1 MKPVP
6 YMTPLVAADFDILAI
21 SGGLPN
27 GTFSNLQMELCS
39 DPVKTSCSRN
49 RGGHRRTLNTPS
61 ALLIFSPGFG
71 QSRLVYNAMAQ
82 SLASE
87 GYVVVTIDHPYDAD
101 VVEFPDGNYVLA
113 ANISSEDDAALDSL
127 LEVRA
132 KDVSFVI
139 DQLQNSSALTK
150 TVEKSGNAID
160 FSKIVMYGHSL
171 GGATAATV
179 MPTDSRIRGGVNVD
193 GRFFTQA
200 MATGVGAPFMN
211 VGRPDHRLED
221 TTWDTFFNVSKG
233 PLLEVEV
240 AGTLHAAFTDF
251 PVVIGTSDP
260 TSPEVIAGL
269 QTFVGTIPWLRA
281 GVVVAKL
288 VAAFTESVLD
298 HQNSTI
304 LSGSDSNFPEVKL
317 VRSHQ

>member
-1 MKPVP
+1 M
-6 YMTPLVAADFDILAI
+6 
-21 SGGLPN
+21 
-27 GTFSNLQMELCS
+27 
-39 DPVKTSCSRN
+39 
-49 RGGHRRTLNTPS
+49 
-61 ALLIFSPGFG
+61 
-71 QSRLVYNAMAQ
+71 
-82 SLASE
+82 
-87 GYVVVTIDHPYDAD
+87 
-101 VVEFPDGNYVLA
+101 
-113 ANISSEDDAALDSL
+113 
-127 LEVRA
+127 
-132 KDVSFVI
+132 I

-171 GGATAATV
+171 GGTTAATV
-179 MPTDSRIRGGVNVD
+179 MPTDSRIRGGVNLD